1 MIFTL
6 SAWMQNIF
14 LIYKQVGI
22 NRPFMIVFKNQS
34 NDGLTTD
41 KVKPKKMAPNIIL
54 MSPELNNGKTI
65 VFLA

>member
-1 MIFTL
+1 
-6 SAWMQNIF
+6 
-14 LIYKQVGI
+14 
-22 NRPFMIVFKNQS
+22 MIVFKNQS